1 LGGNEEGTTRFS
13 SIKTSHFGDALQKRQ
28 NYTDPSIRRI
38 PMNQNVLVEL
48 SDALADA
55 AEKAGNATVLVNAR
69 RRMPAS
75 GIVYASDLI
84 LTADH
89 IVEREEGIKVILA
102 DGAEVSA
109 RVVGRDSGS
118 DLAVLKLER
127 AAATVAEPTKS
138 PARLGQIALA
148 LGRPSPDGIEA
159 SLGTVSAVGGPIR
172 TGRGGMLERY
182 LRTDSISYPGFSGG
196 PLVAA
201 DGTVLG
207 LNTSGLANGAA
218 VTIPADIAWRIAD
231 TLVKHGRIKRGYLGI
246 RSQSVEIPDG
256 LQQALQREQVT
267 GLLIVGIENDS
278 PASKGGLMVGDILVG
293 VAGSPVVHHD
303 ELFAQ
308 LHGEVAGKSTPIDI
322 LRGGRPQT
330 LNVLIGEK

>member
-1 LGGNEEGTTRFS
+1 MS
-13 SIKTSHFGDALQKRQ
+13 
-28 NYTDPSIRRI
+28 
-38 PMNQNVLVEL
+38 QNVLVEL

-55 AEKAGNATVLVNAR
+55 AEKVGKATVLVNAR

-75 GIVYASDLI
+75 GIAYASDLI

-89 IVEREEGIKVILA
+89 VVEREEGIKVILA

-109 RVVGRDSGS
+109 QVAGRDAGS

-127 AAATVAEPTKS
+127 AAGAIAEATKS

-148 LGRPSPDGIEA
+148 LGRPSAEGIEA
-159 SLGTVSAVGGPIR
+159 SLGTVSAIGGPIR

-207 LNTSGLANGAA
+207 LNTSGLANGTA
-218 VTIPADIAWRIAD
+218 VTVPTDIAWQIAD
-231 TLVKHGRIKRGYLGI
+231 TLVQHGRIKRGYLGI
-246 RSQSVEIPDG
+246 RSQTVDIP
-256 LQQALQREQVT
+256 QASQKALKREQAT
-267 GLLIVGIENDS
+267 GLLIVGVENGS
-278 PASKGGLMVGDILVG
+278 PADKGGLIVGDILVG
-293 VAGSPVVHHD
+293 VAGEPVLHHD
-303 ELFAQ
+303 ELFTR
-308 LHGEVAGKSTPIDI
+308 LNGEVVGKSAPIDLI
-322 LRGGRPQT
+322 RGGQPQT
-330 LNVLIGEK
+330 LNVVIGEK

>member
-1 LGGNEEGTTRFS
+1 MS
-13 SIKTSHFGDALQKRQ
+13 
-28 NYTDPSIRRI
+28 P
-38 PMNQNVLVEL
+38 NVLVEL

-55 AEKAGNATVLVNAR
+55 AEKAGKATVLVNAR

-75 GIVYASDLI
+75 GIAYASDLV

-89 IVEREEGIKVILA
+89 VVEREEGIKVILA
-102 DGAEVSA
+102 DGAEISA
-109 RVVGRDSGS
+109 RVAGRDAGS

-127 AAATVAEPTKS
+127 AGGAVAEATKS

-159 SLGTVSAVGGPIR
+159 SLGTVSAIGGPIR

-201 DGTVLG
+201 DGTILG

-218 VTIPADIAWRIAD
+218 VTVPADIAWRIAD
-231 TLVKHGRIKRGYLGI
+231 TLVQHGRIRRGYLGI
-246 RSQSVEIPDG
+246 RSQAVDLPEAS
-256 LQQALQREQVT
+256 QKALKREQAV
-267 GLLIVGIENDS
+267 GLLIMGIEKDS
-278 PASKGGLMVGDILVG
+278 PAAKGGLIVGDILVG
-293 VAGSPVVHHD
+293 VAGEPILHHD
-303 ELFAQ
+303 ELFAR
-308 LHGEVAGKSTPIDI
+308 LNGEMVGKSTPIDL
-322 LRGGRPQT
+322 LRGGQPQT
-330 LNVLIGEK
+330 LHVLIGEK

>member
-1 LGGNEEGTTRFS
+1 MSN
-13 SIKTSHFGDALQKRQ
+13 
-28 NYTDPSIRRI
+28 
-38 PMNQNVLVEL
+38 NVLVEL

-55 AEKAGNATVLVNAR
+55 AEKAGKATVLVNAR

-75 GIVYASDLI
+75 GIAYASDLI

-89 IVEREEGIKVILA
+89 VVEREDDIKIILA
-102 DGAEVSA
+102 DGKEISA
-109 RVVGRDSGS
+109 RVAGRDAGS

-127 AAATVAEPTKS
+127 AASDIAEATKS

-159 SLGTVSAVGGPIR
+159 SLGTVSAIGGPIR

-218 VTIPADIAWRIAD
+218 VTVPADIAWQIAD
-231 TLVKHGRIKRGYLGI
+231 TLVRHGRIKRGYLGI
-246 RSQSVEIPDG
+246 RSQAVDLSEAA
-256 LQQALQREQVT
+256 QKALQRQQAT
-267 GLLIVGIENDS
+267 GLLIVGVEDGS
-278 PASKGGLMVGDILVG
+278 PAAKGGLIVGDILIG
-293 VAGSPVVHHD
+293 VAGAPVLHHD
-303 ELFAQ
+303 ELFTR
-308 LHGEVAGKSTPIDI
+308 LDGDVVGKPTPVDI
-322 LRGGRPQT
+322 LRGGQPQT
-330 LNVLIGEK
+330 VNILIGEK

>member
-1 LGGNEEGTTRFS
+1 MS
-13 SIKTSHFGDALQKRQ
+13 
-28 NYTDPSIRRI
+28 
-38 PMNQNVLVEL
+38 QNVLVDL

-55 AEKAGNATVLVNAR
+55 AEKAGKATVMVNAR

-75 GIVYASDLI
+75 GIAYASDLI

-89 IVEREEGIKVILA
+89 VVEREEGIKVILS
-102 DGAEVSA
+102 DGAEISA
-109 RVVGRDSGS
+109 RVAGRDAGS

-127 AAATVAEPTKS
+127 AAGTIAEATKN

-159 SLGTVSAVGGPIR
+159 SLGTVSAIGGPVR

-201 DGTVLG
+201 DGTILG
-207 LNTSGLANGAA
+207 LNTSGLGNGAA
-218 VTIPADIAWRIAD
+218 ITVPADIAWRIAD
-231 TLVKHGRIKRGYLGI
+231 TLVKHGRIKRGFLGI
-246 RSQSVEIPDG
+246 RSQTVDLPEAA
-256 LQQALQREQVT
+256 QKALRRAQVA
-267 GLLIVGIENDS
+267 GLLIVGIENGS
-278 PASKGGLMVGDILVG
+278 PAANGGLIVGDILVG
-293 VAGSPVVHHD
+293 VAGEPVLHHD
-303 ELFAQ
+303 ELFTR
-308 LHGEVAGKSTPIDI
+308 LNGEVAGKSTPIDI
-322 LRGGRPQT
+322 LRGGQPQT

>member
-1 LGGNEEGTTRFS
+1 MS
-13 SIKTSHFGDALQKRQ
+13 
-28 NYTDPSIRRI
+28 
-38 PMNQNVLVEL
+38 QNVLVEL

-55 AEKAGNATVLVNAR
+55 AEKAGKATVLVNAR

-89 IVEREEGIKVILA
+89 VVEREEGIKVILS

-109 RVVGRDSGS
+109 RVAGRDSGS

-127 AAATVAEPTKS
+127 AADTNMVAEATKS
-138 PARLGQIALA
+138 PARLGQLALA

-159 SLGTVSAVGGPIR
+159 SLGTVSAIGGPSR

-218 VTIPADIAWRIAD
+218 VTVPADIAWRIAD
-231 TLVKHGRIKRGYLGI
+231 TLVKHGRIQRGYLGI
-246 RSQSVEIPDG
+246 RSQTVDIPEAS
-256 LQQALQREQVT
+256 QKTLQREQAT
-267 GLLIVGIENDS
+267 GLLIMGVEKDS
-278 PASKGGLMVGDILVG
+278 PAARGGLIVGDILVG
-293 VAGSPVVHHD
+293 VAGEPVLHHD
-303 ELFAQ
+303 ELFAR
-308 LHGEVAGKSTPIDI
+308 LNGDVVGKSTPIDI
-322 LRGGRPQT
+322 LRGGQPQT
-330 LNVLIGEK
+330 LNVLVGEK

>member
-1 LGGNEEGTTRFS
+1 MS
-13 SIKTSHFGDALQKRQ
+13 
-28 NYTDPSIRRI
+28 
-38 PMNQNVLVEL
+38 QNVLIEL

-55 AEKAGNATVLVNAR
+55 AEKAGKATVLVNAR

-75 GIVYASDLI
+75 GIAYASDLI

-89 IVEREEGIKVILA
+89 VVEREDGIKVILG

-109 RVVGRDSGS
+109 RVAGRDAGS

-127 AAATVAEPTKS
+127 AGGAVIEVTKT

-159 SLGTVSAVGGPIR
+159 SLGTVSAIGGPIR

-218 VTIPADIAWRIAD
+218 VTVPADIAWKIAD
-231 TLVKHGRIKRGYLGI
+231 TLVQHGRIKRGYLGI
-246 RSQSVEIPDG
+246 RSQTVDLPDVS
-256 LQQALQREQVT
+256 QKALQREQAT
-267 GLLIVGIENDS
+267 GLLIVGVENGS
-278 PASKGGLMVGDILVG
+278 PAAKGGLIVGDILVG
-293 VAGSPVVHHD
+293 VAGVPVLHHD
-303 ELFAQ
+303 ELFTR
-308 LHGEVAGKSTPIDI
+308 LDGDVAGKSTPIDV
-322 LRGGRPQT
+322 LRGGQPQT
-330 LNVLIGEK
+330 LNVVIGEK